1 MEDGDGDK
9 NLEINSVHN
18 LSSDTFICVKRKIK
32 VERGEEDRSLNKK
45 NWKLERTQ
53 SVSENCGP

>member
-18 LSSDTFICVKRKIK
+18 LSNDTFICVKRKIK

-45 NWKLERTQ
+45 RLERTQ